1 MNSRKLNIRTEN
13 WREEPFS
20 ISRSYE
26 EDNFDVVVV
35 ELEQNGFRGWGEG
48 SPTEHYQ
55 ESIQQTEALIED
67 FRKVLENGMSRQELQ
82 QAMPKGAARNAVD
95 CALWDLEAKLAGKR
109 VWELTEISKHLAAE
123 GTSEPGSVTTVYTL
137 SLDTPEKMG
146 EAAAK
151 HAKRPN
157 LKIKLTGDGDLERLA
172 AISENAPDSRLVV
185 DANEGWT
192 PEHYQRFVPELK
204 SLGVEMI
211 EQPFPADK
219 DSILKALDRPLPVCA
234 DESCHD
240 TADLERLNGLYEF
253 VNIKLDKTGGLTE
266 ALHLQAQAENMGF
279 RTMVGCMSST
289 SLGIA
294 PAFLIAQRAEIVD
307 LDAPLYLYEDRNT
320 PIRYELSKVFPPD
333 AELWG

>member
-1 MNSRKLNIRTEN
+1 MNSRKLKIITEN
-13 WREEPFS
+13 WSEEPFS
-20 ISRSYE
+20 ISRSY

-35 ELEQNGFRGWGEG
+35 ELEQNGFKGWGEG
-48 SPTEHYQ
+48 SPTEHYH
-55 ESIQQTEALIED
+55 ESVQQTEELIED
-67 FRKVLENGMSRQELQ
+67 FREVLENGISRQELQ

-95 CALWDLEAKLAGKR
+95 CALWDLEAKLAGER
-109 VWELTEISKHLAAE
+109 VWELPEISKHMAAD
-123 GTSEPGSVTTVYTL
+123 GKSKLGSVTTVYTL
-137 SLDTPEKMG
+137 SLDTPGKMG

-151 HAKRPN
+151 NSSRPY

-172 AISENAPDSRLVV
+172 VISKNAPNSRLVI
-185 DANEGWT
+185 DANEAWT
-192 PEHYQRFVPELK
+192 QEHYQRFVPELM

-219 DSILKALDRPLPVCA
+219 DSILKTLDRLIPVCA

-240 TADLERLNGLYEF
+240 TKDLERLKGLYEF

-266 ALHLQAQAENMGF
+266 ALHLQAKAENMGF

-307 LDAPLYLYEDRNT
+307 LDAPLYLYEDRPS
-320 PIRYELSKVFPPD
+320 PIKYKVSEVFPPA

>member
-1 MNSRKLNIRTEN
+1 MNSRKLRIRTEN
-13 WREEPFS
+13 WSEEPFS
-20 ISRSYE
+20 ISRSY

-35 ELEQNGFRGWGEG
+35 ELEQDGVKGWGEG
-48 SPTEHYQ
+48 SPTEHYD
-55 ESIQQTEALIED
+55 ESVQQSEALIED
-67 FRKVLENGMSRQELQ
+67 FRKVLENGMSLQELQ

-95 CALWDLEAKLAGKR
+95 FAIWDLEAKLAGKR
-109 VWELTEISKHLAAE
+109 VWKLPPISKHLAAE
-123 GTSEPGSVTTVYTL
+123 GKYEPESVTTVYTL

-151 HAKRPN
+151 NARRPY

-172 AISENAPDSRLVV
+172 AISEYAPNSSLVV

-204 SLGVEMI
+204 LLGVEMI

-219 DSILKALDRPLPVCA
+219 DSILKTLDRPLPVCA

-240 TADLERLNGLYEF
+240 TADLERLKGLYEF

-307 LDAPLYLYEDRNT
+307 LDAPLYLYEDRDS
-320 PIRYELSKVFPPD
+320 PIKYEVSKVFPPT